1 MAAATPNSAG
11 SSNIGAVKDPWLNH
25 VNIRR
30 RAFMCNRCKKTFPT
44 SNALGGHQNAHR
56 RERLEERRVSMEERV
71 FRGIEDNPVLYPN
84 DHGSQVEE
92 QNQIIDYLAKP
103 AAKPNGFGT
112 GEVASLP
119 WFGFGDEFVEDEIVY
134 LWETEETMKKYENF
148 FLKYLGESNDGD
160 DEYVKEIEVVAFSN
174 EEGEVWKKVDVV
186 LPELK
191 LMSDEKGEASSSSR
205 GAINGAEIDDLDLTL
220 KL

>member
-1 MAAATPNSAG
+1 MAAAKPNSAG
-11 SSNIGAVKDPWLNH
+11 SSNIGAVKDAWLNH
-25 VNIRR
+25 VNVRR

-56 RERLEERRVSMEERV
+56 RERHEERRVSMEERV
-71 FRGIEDNPVLYPN
+71 LRAIEENPVLYPN
-84 DHGSQVEE
+84 DHGNRVEE
-92 QNQIIDYLAKP
+92 HNQIIDYLAKP
-103 AAKPNGFGT
+103 AAKPDGLGS
-112 GEVASLP
+112 GEAASLP

-134 LWETEETMKKYENF
+134 LWEAEETMKKYENF
-148 FLKYLGESNDGD
+148 YLKYFGELNNSDDDD
-160 DEYVKEIEVVAFSN
+160 DEVKEREKEVEFLAFSN
-174 EEGEVWKKVDVV
+174 EDVV

-191 LMSDEKGEASSSSR
+191 LMSDEKGEASSSR